1 VVAAVLASALALTT
15 NLGAGAETAREQR
28 ERIRRERA
36 QAAAELDV
44 LKAEDAEVVEA
55 LDAMNAEV
63 TAQESALNAAE
74 QAVHDAEAQLAN
86 ATAAV
91 DALMTRV
98 GLLEAS
104 LKTMAV
110 QQFITGGRLEMDL
123 LEPEG
128 NDIGDWSRRN
138 ALARIAIGSATETGD
153 ELREAQEDLVLL
165 QEQARSAQ
173 AAAAQHREDVATQL
187 DVVTAAR
194 DQQREFAEQLD
205 ARIESRLA
213 ESANLAAV
221 DQRLSQQIAAE
232 QAALARRNPVR
243 RGSTGS
249 GSRAN
254 PGNIRLVTVQGI
266 TVAES
271 IADNLN
277 ALLNQAAADGVQLS
291 GWGYRDPAEQQALRE
306 AHCPD
311 PENSP
316 SYECR
321 PPTARPGHSMHE
333 RGLAVDFTQG
343 GRTLNSS
350 SSGYRWMVANA
361 AQYGLYN
368 LPGEPW
374 HWSTNGD

>member
-1 VVAAVLASALALTT
+1 VAAVIASALAMTT
-15 NLGAGAETAREQR
+15 HLGAGAETAREQR
-28 ERIRRERA
+28 ERIRAERA
-36 QAAAELDV
+36 AAAADIDV
-44 LKAEDAEVVEA
+44 LKAEDAEVADA

-91 DALMTRV
+91 DSLTQRV
-98 GLLEAS
+98 GMLEAS
-104 LKTMAV
+104 LKAMAV
-110 QQFITGGRLEMDL
+110 QQFITGGRLEIDL
-123 LEPEG
+123 LAPEG
-128 NDIGDWSRRN
+128 NDLSDWSRRN
-138 ALARIAIGSATETGD
+138 ALARIAIGSATQTGD
-153 ELREAQEDLVLL
+153 ELNEAEEDLVLVR
-165 QEQARSAQ
+165 EQARTAQ
-173 AAAAQHREDVATQL
+173 AAAAQHREEVASQL
-187 DVVTAAR
+187 GVVTAAR
-194 DQQREFAEQLD
+194 DQQRVFAEQLET
-205 ARIESRLA
+205 RIESRLA
-213 ESANLAAV
+213 ESAHLAAV

-243 RGSTGS
+243 ARTGGS
-249 GSRAN
+249 GTRSN

-271 IADNLN
+271 IGSSLN
-277 ALLNQAAADGVQLS
+277 NLLNQAAADGVELS
-291 GWGYRDPAEQQALRE
+291 GWGYRDPAEQQALRQ

-333 RGLAVDFTQG
+333 RGLAIDFTQG
-343 GRTLNSS
+343 GRTLSS
-350 SSGYRWMVANA
+350 GSSGYRWMVANA
-361 AQYGLYN
+361 GSYGLHN